1 MASYVLLYV
10 GSIFLLGWGIAHLF
24 PTKNVVEGFGNIS
37 DDNKHI
43 ITMEWII
50 EGMALIFMGV
60 VVASVTYLDRTSVIS
75 KTVYRISFLMLIA
88 LAWVSLRTGFKVNF
102 PPFKL
107 CPLIFTVSAVLI
119 ILGCYV

>member
-1 MASYVLLYV
+1 MAGYVLLYI
-10 GSIFLLGWGIAHLF
+10 GSALLLGWGIAHLF
-24 PTKNVVEGFGNIS
+24 PTKNVVEGFGDIS
-37 DDNKHI
+37 DDNKNI

-60 VVASVTYLDRTSVIS
+60 VIASVTYLDRTSIIS
-75 KTVYRISFLMLIA
+75 KTMYRISFLMLIA

-119 ILGCYV
+119 IIGCYI